1 MRRLDAIEMLG
12 RHSDAL
18 KALGAAAAYLFG
30 STARDC
36 AGASSDI
43 DLFIDVVPGRK
54 FSLIDLAGIK
64 HYLEDELA
72 ARIDVVTRES
82 LHPLIRAEIEREALR
97 VV

>member
-12 RHSDAL
+12 RHAEAL
-18 KALGAAAAYLFG
+18 KALGASAAYLFG

-36 AGASSDI
+36 AGPASDI
-43 DLFIDVVPGRK
+43 DLFIDIAPGRK

-64 HYLEDELA
+64 LYLEDELLA
-72 ARIDVVTRES
+72 KVDVVTRES